1 MEPAISKCDRSNK
14 HLLLVNDLACANIV
28 NFAKFKEIKCRILTF
43 LQIRWF
49 GRFTSASLLTLSRG
63 VGARFFAGIL
73 AKRIGS
79 ERGGTERGT
88 IQAWRMMII
97 LHLIAS
103 AIFVGYLCF
112 RALPRVEDWTE
123 TLWHLVSFLPFL
135 VVDVCL
141 LISLASLGPKKQKK
155 RQ

>member
-1 MEPAISKCDRSNK
+1 MQNFDFLANSLTWPIYFG
-14 HLLLVNDLACANIV
+14 LFTYLVA
-28 NFAKFKEIKCRILTF
+28 
-43 LQIRWF
+43 W
-49 GRFTSASLLTLSRG
+49 

-73 AKRIGS
+73 AKRIGG

-103 AIFVGYLCF
+103 AIFVGFLCF
-112 RALPRVEDWTE
+112 RALPRVEEWTG
-123 TLWHLVSFLPFL
+123 TLWHLLPFLPFL

-141 LISLASLGPKKQKK
+141 LISLASQGPKKQKK

>member
-1 MEPAISKCDRSNK
+1 MQNFDFLANS
-14 HLLLVNDLACANIV
+14 LVWPVYFGLV
-28 NFAKFKEIKCRILTF
+28 TYGFA
-43 LQIRWF
+43 W
-49 GRFTSASLLTLSRG
+49 

-88 IQAWRMMII
+88 VQAWRMMII

-103 AIFVGYLCF
+103 IIFAGYLCF
-112 RALPRVEDWTE
+112 RALPRVEAWTE

-135 VVDVCL
+135 VLDVCL
-141 LISLASLGPKKQKK
+141 LISLASQGPKKQKK